1 MRRILVYLNFVTNK
15 KSEQRAIPE
24 AMVNEELT
32 RLTRRTPQTE
42 AEKAF
47 HAWLLEWRSRL
58 DNTRR

>member
-1 MRRILVYLNFVTNK
+1 MRRILVYLNFVTDK
-15 KSEQRAIPE
+15 KSEQRVIPE
-24 AMVNEELT
+24 VLVNEELT

-47 HAWLLEWRSRL
+47 HTWLLEWRNKL